1 MPTLYC
7 GPRDFYLSGR
17 DADLFHNKRLSCL
30 HTIFNIAGFDASL
43 TRNRVPL
50 EAGLISIVHGFAN
63 LEYNRLFSCEAGA
76 FTLSGQDATLTY
88 AVGRLEGDAGA
99 ISLTG
104 ADATLTYLEIL
115 QLALEAGQISLGF
128 PSSAFIYYEHLPA
141 TNFAEFII
149 TTYGN

>member
-17 DADLFHNKRLSCL
+17 DADLFHNKRLSCTQ
-30 HTIFNIAGFDASL
+30 TIYNIAGADATLSRERVSL
-43 TRNRVPL
+43 NG
-50 EAGLISIVHGFAN
+50 GLLLLSGAVAN
-63 LEYNRLFSCEAGA
+63 LEYNRQFSCEAGA

-128 PSSAFIYYEHLPA
+128 PSSAFVHYEHLPA